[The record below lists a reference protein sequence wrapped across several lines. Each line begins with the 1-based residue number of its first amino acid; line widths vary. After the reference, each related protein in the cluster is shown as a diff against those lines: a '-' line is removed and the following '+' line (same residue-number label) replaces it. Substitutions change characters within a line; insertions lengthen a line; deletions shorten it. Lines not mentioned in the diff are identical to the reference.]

1 MSYATTDLGASFL
14 ATLAETDQPPSPQS
28 LYGFKSLMKRLATHC
43 PRLPVPAP
51 AFRSFLDDTG
61 KSTLHT
67 VRRRYD
73 FANRFFRSYLVQEL
87 DIPNPCEDIVR
98 PGKIVAAAVRKTP
111 ASAASS
117 APAPALPPPA
127 AASPDPVSGVVFST
141 QGVVDRYLERVRQDG
156 VKLSTLRGYGC
167 VLRRLERISPT
178 LLPSVDQVYEV
189 MGDPEYCSGNTRLQ
203 RYAVMG
209 AFFNHVVYQ
218 KLGLG
223 NPLSE
228 VPRPPKVKTWKRKF
242 TDPEIAAL
250 LEVGTPQEVAFVKLG
265 LDCGIRVGEAASI
278 TVDRIQHDEI
288 AIDGKKG
295 ERKVPVHPELSAEL
309 RGLANELGEIWYD
322 ERGRLNAEQLTKRF
336 RSHAERAGIT
346 GKQTGPHTLRRSFA
360 SRWAVA
366 SGGSSH
372 LQSILGHA
380 ELSTTEIYIDVVPAE
395 VKRAHAQFSP
405 AARLGL
411 FGDPERISPCRSAP
425 GAGLSGVYG
434 VAAETAKRQGGEEVR
449 LQAALEYLAQVPCA
463 ERANGRRRK
472 VLPREVAQLVLQ
484 DLKDEYSHS
493 AIVRRYERICK
504 FSRAWLAA
512 VIADGRLEAMANGEL
527 QSL

>member
-1 MSYATTDLGASFL
+1 MAFSTTDLGAQFL
-14 ATLAETDQPPSPQS
+14 ATLAEVDTPPSTQS
-28 LYGFKSLMKRLATHC
+28 MYGFKSLMKRLATHC
-43 PRLPVPAP
+43 PKLPVPAP
-51 AFRSFLDDTG
+51 AFRRFLDDTG
-61 KSTLHT
+61 TSTLNT

-73 FANRFFRSYLVQEL
+73 FANRFFRSDLVQEL
-87 DIPNPCEDIVR
+87 DIPNPCEEIVR

-111 ASAASS
+111 ASAAST

-127 AASPDPVSGVVFST
+127 AVTPEPVSGVVFST
-141 QGVVDRYLERVRQDG
+141 QDVVDRYLERARQDG
-156 VKLSTLRGYGC
+156 AERLTLKGYGS
-167 VLRRLERISPT
+167 VLQRMVRMSPT
-178 LLPSVDQVYEV
+178 LPPSVDQVYEV
-189 MGDPEYCSGNTRLQ
+189 MGDPEYYGGNTRRQ
-203 RYAVMG
+203 RYGVMST
-209 AFFNHVVYQ
+209 FFNHVIFQ
-218 KLGLG
+218 QLGLV
-223 NPLSE
+223 NPLSK
-228 VPRPPKVKTWKRKF
+228 VPRPPKVETWKRKF
-242 TDPEIAAL
+242 SDPEIAAL

-288 AIDGKKG
+288 AVDGKRG
-295 ERKVPVHPELSAEL
+295 ERQVPVHPEITAEL
-309 RGLANELGEIWYD
+309 RGLANERGEIWYD
-322 ERGRLNAEQLTKRF
+322 ERGRLNAEQLAKRF
-336 RSHAERAGIT
+336 RNHAERAGIT

-360 SRWAVA
+360 SRWAA
-366 SGGSSH
+366 ESGGSSH

-380 ELSTTEIYIDVVPAE
+380 DLSTTEIYIDVVPAE

-411 FGDPERISPCRSAP
+411 CGDPERTTLYRSAP
-425 GAGLSGVYG
+425 GDRLSGVYG

-484 DLKDEYSHS
+484 DLKDGYSHS
-493 AIVRRYERICK
+493 AIVRRYERICA

-512 VIADGRLEAMANGEL
+512 MIADGRLEAMANGEL